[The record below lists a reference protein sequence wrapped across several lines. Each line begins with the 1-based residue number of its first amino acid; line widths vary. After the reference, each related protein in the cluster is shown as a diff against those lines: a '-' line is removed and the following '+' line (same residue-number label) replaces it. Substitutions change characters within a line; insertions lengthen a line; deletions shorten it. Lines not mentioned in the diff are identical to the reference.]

1 MQDGDPDHIALISA
15 IKNGKFDNASEI
27 LEYDHENKYVG
38 PLGVPQ
44 VTALQ
49 MAAWQGNIDL
59 LNQLHERGA
68 DINSKDKIGRCAL
81 YYAVYNGNTEVTE
94 WLLEHGGDVNVKIG
108 IYLKENFIPDY
119 IYIANR
125 QYYSMSKGLLPIL
138 YGGKRTPL
146 QFAVEKNYA
155 DIVRVLVES
164 GANVNVEDEYP
175 IIPLFLARILV
186 NLNDPNEMNKFNE
199 IVGILVAAKTSIKA
213 FPDNTKITRLHVTAM
228 LRSVAVTKILLNG
241 VWPLKNYESML
252 LHYAAELGN
261 IETLLLE
268 AISPEF
274 DNDTP
279 YTDITALHVAAF
291 NNHRK
296 CAQALIRHEAN
307 LVAKTKTGITV
318 VDAIFSCISQPLDFL
333 IDVLN
338 SCVTPECDKS
348 IVVNFH
354 ILTPRVET
362 QMAVVTAI
370 IAATSD
376 MKQLA
381 ILQHPV
387 VEIFLRLKWK
397 KIRIFFF
404 LLIFIHTSFIIFL
417 SNYALM
423 FAQNDADHVVTRRI
437 VATCSCILLL
447 HNIIQIILEPKYY
460 RRQLEMWL
468 SLICVILSL
477 ITSIA
482 EEFVKCSK
490 EEIESRHCMDWMLH
504 SISIAILLSWM
515 QMMLLISRVLMWGD
529 YALMFYTVLRNILKV
544 LLAFGFLIFRFAL
557 SLAVLFR
564 GNNQFVNFWSFIKIT
579 VVMMGEY
586 DYDKLF
592 EIEDDKRNFLP
603 VTSGIVFMVF
613 VMLVL
618 LAFGTLIIGF
628 EVSFAVL
635 FPGNDDFKNF
645 WSPLKTTVVMMMG
658 KYEFGKLLNTTTS
671 QNGESTFLMA
681 PSRFL
686 FIIFIMI
693 ASTVLINLVIGLVT
707 SKIQRFEKKG
717 YKNRLLNHVKFFAQQ
732 EILMSH
738 KIFPEKW
745 LPSRLEE
752 QLLWSCDVTPN
763 ITVSRNEYD
772 NFFDILNSN
781 IPVHLKDALF
791 RLAKKSFKD
800 DNLADRNR
808 IGEP

>member
-1 MQDGDPDHIALISA
+1 MEEYDSDHTALITA
-15 IKNGKFDNASEI
+15 IKNEKFDEASEI
-27 LEYDHENKYVG
+27 LARDRENKYVR
-38 PLGVPQ
+38 PLGILQ
-44 VTALQ
+44 ITALQ

-59 LNQLHERGA
+59 LKQLHEKGA

-81 YYAVYNGNTEVTE
+81 YYAVYNGNTEVTK
-94 WLLEHGGDVNVKIG
+94 WLLEHGGDVDIKIG
-108 IYLKENFIPDY
+108 IYSSMTEIPND
-119 IYIANR
+119 IRTANMQYSSLER
-125 QYYSMSKGLLPIL
+125 QLPIL
-138 YGGKRTPL
+138 YGRKRTSL

-164 GANVNVEDEYP
+164 GADVNIEDEYP
-175 IIPLFLARILV
+175 IIPLFLAGILV

-199 IVGILVAAKTSIKA
+199 IVGILVAAKASVKA
-213 FPDNTKITRLHVTAM
+213 FPDSTDITRLHVTAM
-228 LRSVAVTKILLNG
+228 LRSVTVTKILLNG

-261 IETLLLE
+261 IETLEILLE

-274 DNDTP
+274 DIDTP
-279 YTDITALHVAAF
+279 YMDITALHVAAF

-296 CAQALIRHEAN
+296 CAQALIRREAN
-307 LVAKTKTGITV
+307 LVAKTKIGITV
-318 VDAIFSCISQPLDFL
+318 VDAIFDCISQPLDFL
-333 IDVLN
+333 TDVLN

-387 VEIFLRLKWK
+387 VETFLRLKWK

-404 LLIFIHTSFIIFL
+404 LHIFIHTSFIIFL

-460 RRQLEMWL
+460 RRQLEMCL

-544 LLAFGFLIFRFAL
+544 LLAFG
-557 SLAVLFR
+557 S
-564 GNNQFVNFWSFIKIT
+564 
-579 VVMMGEY
+579 
-586 DYDKLF
+586 
-592 EIEDDKRNFLP
+592 
-603 VTSGIVFMVF
+603 
-613 VMLVL
+613 
-618 LAFGTLIIGF
+618 LIIGF
-628 EVSFAVL
+628 ALSFAVL
-635 FPGNDDFKNF
+635 FHGNNRFQNF
-645 WSPLKTTVVMMMG
+645 WKSIIKTVVMMMG
-658 KYEFGKLLNTTTS
+658 EYEYEELFDTKNS
-671 QNGESTFLMA
+671 ESTFLSST
-681 PSRFL
+681 SRIV
-686 FIIFIMI
+686 FIVFVML
-693 ASTVLINLVIGLVT
+693 ASIVLINLMIGLAVND
-707 SKIQRFEKKG
+707 IQGLEKEG
-717 YKNRLLNHVKFFAQQ
+717 HIRRLKKQAKFIAHLERVMFQR
-732 EILMSH
+732 
-738 KIFPEKW
+738 IFRSTW
-745 LPSRLEE
+745 LPDCLKSLLFSRYCRIVPFIELV
-752 QLLWSCDVTPN
+752 DGNNV
-763 ITVSRNEYD
+763 Y
-772 NFFDILNSN
+772 NST
-781 IPVHLKDALF
+781 IPVHVKEALF
-791 RLAKKSFKD
+791 LLVKKPFQN
-800 DNLADRNR
+800 DNSAETKSTG
-808 IGEP
+808 IIQ